1 MIGAIISPHGLRGE
15 MNVYP
20 TTDDLERY
28 RSLREVLLLKNGSYQ
43 ACKVEGVKFFTARPI
58 LKLSGID
65 RIEDAEPLRGVELY
79 VDRKDAIAL
88 EEGEYFVGD
97 LVGCEIRE
105 DGQKVGVLK
114 DILKTGAND
123 VYVIEML
130 DGKERLLPSIPDC
143 VLEKCPEEGYI
154 TVHFLP
160 EI

>member
-43 ACKVEGVKFFTARPI
+43 ACKVEG
-58 LKLSGID
+58 ID
-65 RIEDAEPLRGVELY
+65 RSEDAEPLRGVELY